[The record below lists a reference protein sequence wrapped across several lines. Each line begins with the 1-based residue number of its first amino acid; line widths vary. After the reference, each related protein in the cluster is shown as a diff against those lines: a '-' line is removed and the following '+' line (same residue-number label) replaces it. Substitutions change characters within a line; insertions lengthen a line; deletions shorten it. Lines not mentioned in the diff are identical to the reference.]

1 MKLLPIYVVQL
12 WEILDP
18 AARRGAIMVLVAMIF
33 SGGLDVLGVG
43 LILPLLQL
51 AIDPEKGISEQ
62 PVLGYVYEALKFDDP
77 TGLMIA
83 VCLLVFL
90 VYVLKNAFTV
100 WMTYIQSRYVFDL
113 LADYSTRLFLS
124 YLHAP
129 YVVHIQRN
137 SSLLLRNINFSMQG
151 IFGGM
156 LMPILKV
163 TTDIISSLA
172 IMSFLMWLQPLVTI
186 GATILLIVLGVVF
199 NMTLRERLKD
209 WSHRVHVARQG
220 MLLWPNQAFGGLKQI
235 KALGR
240 ESYFARA
247 FGASAHDNSYC
258 LKWFGVFSMIPR
270 AVLEVLAIGG
280 ILLTLAA
287 ILLRGDELTEL
298 IPLLGVFSLA
308 VIRVLPTVSRII
320 TQVNNLK
327 MGAAS
332 LETVYD
338 DLRKMPPKQ
347 EAGATVEATRIDM
360 SRELQI
366 ENLEFSYEGGK
377 GAVLDDI
384 NLTIKQ
390 GESVALIGESGAGK
404 STLADLLLG
413 LLDPSKGKIL
423 ADDVD
428 IASNLRGWRLG
439 IGYIPQEAFLID
451 DTVRRNIALGVEDE
465 DIKEDAVIRAMN
477 MAQLTEVIEN
487 MPDGLDTALGEHGV
501 RLSGGQRQRVSI
513 ARTLYNDPGIL
524 VMDEA
529 TSALD
534 NETEQEITR
543 SIDNLKGDKTLIII
557 AHRLS
562 TVRHCDRLV
571 LMADGKIQD
580 CGSFDVLLDRNEKFR
595 RMVELAEIRPDNQLD
610 SGNEPER
617 PELAN

>member
-1 MKLLPIYVVQL
+1 
-12 WEILDP
+12 
-18 AARRGAIMVLVAMIF
+18 MVLVAMIF